1 MSKTK
6 KGVKKMKILMSLM
19 MFAVANLILPVV
31 SVFAHQLD
39 KVDVAKPKLAKA
51 AQCRPDG
58 F

>member
-1 MSKTK
+1 
-6 KGVKKMKILMSLM
+6 MKILMSLM